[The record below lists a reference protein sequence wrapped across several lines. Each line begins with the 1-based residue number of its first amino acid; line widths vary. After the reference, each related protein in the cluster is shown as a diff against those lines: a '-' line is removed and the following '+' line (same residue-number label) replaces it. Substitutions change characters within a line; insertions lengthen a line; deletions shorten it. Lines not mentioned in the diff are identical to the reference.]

1 MPGGWEE
8 PWNSPRDECLVL
20 AASTSHR
27 MGQLA
32 GREAWLQPGGVAGS
46 PGAPMTAEPL
56 SLLAL
61 CALTSN
67 QHTSRRFVSVF
78 ASWRCYYQ
86 NDICNSDEKTSG
98 KENGETRGKI
108 TLRTAE

>member
-8 PWNSPRDECLVL
+8 PWNSPRDDCLVL
-20 AASTSHR
+20 GASTSHR
-27 MGQLA
+27 MGQLT

-61 CALTSN
+61 TSN

-78 ASWRCYYQ
+78 ASQRSHYP
-86 NDICNSDEKTSG
+86 N
-98 KENGETRGKI
+98 
-108 TLRTAE
+108 

>member
-27 MGQLA
+27 MGQLS

-46 PGAPMTAEPL
+46 PGAPKTAEPL

-78 ASWRCYYQ
+78 ASRHSHYP
-86 NDICNSDEKTSG
+86 N
-98 KENGETRGKI
+98 
-108 TLRTAE
+108 